1 MLKRAFRLGLYF
13 KITFDGVKL
22 KCIGVLKTTL
32 LRFLKFFNFLRCSSI
47 C

>member
-1 MLKRAFRLGLYF
+1 MLKRASTLGSFF

-22 KCIGVLKTTL
+22 KCVGVLKTTL
-32 LRFLKFFNFLRCSSI
+32 IRFPQYFNFLRCSSI